1 MKKTN
6 TFTNIAMF
14 VLFAAML
21 VYLGVYL
28 FRSTQQSYAT
38 APAVLVTV
46 SESGQASGIVVREEQ
61 VIASDKEFLSLS
73 VDDGKEVA
81 RGGEIAIGVDSKAA
95 LDSASRAR
103 ELKKE
108 IAYVS
113 SLLARAGS
121 ASGASDRDS
130 DVRSAILQLNAAVSA
145 GSTSELDDLCMDLS
159 SLLFGSATGTV
170 SQGDLDALNAELHQL
185 ENAGAGRG
193 SITAPAAGL
202 FTSTTDGYESL
213 TPDMLENLTPDGV
226 NALER
231 TTAATPADAIGKLVT
246 AKKWY
251 FASVMNKADA
261 DRLNLNGSASL
272 DFPQHYNGTVSATVL
287 SKSEPDSSGKV
298 AVVFACNAALADT
311 LADTLAMRKTTADVV
326 YSEHTGLRVP
336 LKAVHMD
343 DDGQSYVYVVTAAQ
357 LEKKPIEII
366 YQTDDYC
373 LVAQSTESNAL
384 RAGNEIVVTG
394 KGLSNG
400 QVVK

>member
-1 MKKTN
+1 
-6 TFTNIAMF
+6 MF

-113 SLLARAGS
+113 NLLSRAGS

-145 GSTSELDDLCMDLS
+145 GSTSELDDICLDLS
-159 SLLFGSATGTV
+159 SLLFGSTSGSI

-202 FTSTTDGYESL
+202 FTSMTDGYESL

-226 NALER
+226 DALER
-231 TTAATPADAIGKLVT
+231 TAPTTTASAIGKLVT

-251 FASVMNKADA
+251 FASVMNKSDA
-261 DRLNLNGSASL
+261 DRLNLGSSAAL
-272 DFPQHYNGTVSATVL
+272 DFPQHYTGTVSATVL
-287 SKSEPDSSGKV
+287 SKSEPDSDGKV

-311 LADTLAMRKTTADVV
+311 LAMRKATADVV

-373 LVAQSTESNAL
+373 LVAQSAESNAL

-394 KGLSNG
+394 KGLSDG